1 MQDTRGQSLWEFS
14 CALYAHAPVKAA
26 ALALQDAGLDVNLA
40 FWIVWSV
47 QAGRDPS
54 PALDDAIKVT
64 AGWHALATGPLR
76 AVRDDLKQAPDFVP
90 REASLALRRAVLD
103 AELDAERIAQS
114 VLEQLDAPGLAPG
127 KSGPEAV
134 TVRLEHYAARAGSN
148 APVQA
153 FTQAVFSASKKE

>member
-14 CALYAHAPVKAA
+14 VALYAHEPVKAA

-47 QAGRDPS
+47 QAGRDPL
-54 PALDDAIKVT
+54 PVLDDAIQVT
-64 AGWHALATGPLR
+64 ADWHGLATGPLR

-90 REASLALRRAVLD
+90 REAALALRRAVLD

-114 VLEQLDAPGLAPG
+114 VLAQLDAPGLVQG
-127 KSGPEAV
+127 GTGPEAV
-134 TVRLEHYAARAGSN
+134 ISRLEHYAARAAPD
-148 APVQA
+148 APVRA